1 MDYIINPAWFY
12 WIEVADTI
20 KAISIITIVVL
31 LIACVVLA
39 IIAGMDRSLGDH
51 TEAKVLFS
59 ACAKCL
65 IFLAVS
71 ALICIFIPSK
81 KTLMEMQIARL
92 ATRSNVELTIAQV
105 KEIVDYII
113 NAIKELK

>member
-12 WIEVADTI
+12 WIEVADTT
-20 KAISIITIVVL
+20 KAISIIAIVVL

-39 IIAGMDRSLGDH
+39 IIAGMDRSLGDY
-51 TEAKVLFS
+51 TEAKVLLS
-59 ACAKCL
+59 ACSKCF

-71 ALICIFIPSK
+71 TLVCIFIPSK

-113 NAIKELK
+113 NAMKELK

>member
-20 KAISIITIVVL
+20 KAISIVAIVVL

-39 IIAGMDRSLGDH
+39 IIAGMDRALGDY
-51 TEAKVLFS
+51 TEAKAHLAV
-59 ACAKCL
+59 CAKCL
-65 IFLAVS
+65 IFLAIFTLV
-71 ALICIFIPSK
+71 CIFVPSK
-81 KTLMEMQIARL
+81 KTLMEMQIAKL
-92 ATRSNVELTIAQV
+92 ATRGNVDLTIEKV

-113 NAIKELK
+113 DAMKELK